1 MKRKKLMKP
10 FISFRSQTMTGDLTF
25 VFNGNATETK
35 QLLGKLAS
43 MGALTDDT
51 IDKLKDRGIL

>member
-1 MKRKKLMKP
+1 
-10 FISFRSQTMTGDLTF
+10 MTGDLTF
-25 VFNGNATETK
+25 VFDGDATETK

-43 MGALTDDT
+43 MGALTNDT

>member
-1 MKRKKLMKP
+1 MKP

-25 VFNGNATETK
+25 VFDGDATETK

-43 MGALTDDT
+43 MGALTNDT